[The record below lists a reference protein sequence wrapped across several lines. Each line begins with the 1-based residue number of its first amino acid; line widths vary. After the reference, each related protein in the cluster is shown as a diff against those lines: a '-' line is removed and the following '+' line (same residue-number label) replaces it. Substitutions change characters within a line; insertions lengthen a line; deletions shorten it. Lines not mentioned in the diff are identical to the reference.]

1 MVLAT
6 TELEDDVRRLD
17 ELEDYVRR
25 LEGQIKQ
32 LYSLV
37 GDCRREIIELS
48 VITNNIEGV
57 VNKIRSWTPWLLEVW
72 RWWFNDQSGLP
83 HWLPSTLYSR
93 SSALQR

>member
-6 TELEDDVRRLD
+6 SELEDDVRRL
-17 ELEDYVRR
+17 ED
-25 LEGQIKQ
+25 QIKQ
-32 LYSLV
+32 LYLL
-37 GDCRREIIELS
+37 DQDRRREINELS
-48 VITNNIEGV
+48 EITNNIEGV
-57 VNKIRSWTPWLLEVW
+57 VNKMRQWTPWLLTVW